1 MRVPKKNT
9 LSKQNAKFARSSDHR
24 PVVRLGQASRTAR
37 WCLAGYLLLT
47 IYASLHP
54 LTGWRDL
61 EVAPWSFL
69 FDRWPIYLTSF
80 DFWSN
85 IAAYLPIGIL
95 TVFSLS
101 PQWHRG
107 LTWAIASLVGASVS
121 LLMEG
126 AQSYLP
132 LRVPALS
139 DFLANSVGAAIGA
152 TLAILFARR
161 ILGSMAV
168 RTGLSRMLAPQAAPL
183 LVLLMFWIVAQLHP
197 VSVPFLTGRIAPQL
211 LTWMA
216 GITGEASN
224 ATVFDPSQALSA
236 EQFVLI
242 QTVLGSLSLAAL
254 LCVMRCAI
262 ADRTSRVL
270 WIAATFL
277 GVILVKLLAS
287 SLQYGPDQAWV
298 WFTQGAQQALMLAA
312 FFGVLIA
319 LLPRG
324 LIIILGVLLLTVQ
337 MVLANALADN
347 PYFIVSLTRWH
358 QGRFINFFGL
368 TQWVSGLWPF
378 AALVVLLVAGGR
390 HHSKNK

>member
-1 MRVPKKNT
+1 M
-9 LSKQNAKFARSSDHR
+9 SKQSTKFTPWSEHR

-69 FDRWPIYLTSF
+69 FDPWPAYLTRF

-95 TVFSLS
+95 IVFSLS
-101 PQWHRG
+101 PQWPRG
-107 LTWAIASLVGASVS
+107 LTWVIASFLGASVS
-121 LLMEG
+121 LLIEG

-132 LRVPALS
+132 QRVPALS

-152 TLAILFARR
+152 TLAILLARR
-161 ILGSMAV
+161 ILGSISV

-183 LVLLMFWIVAQLHP
+183 LVLLMFWVVAQLHP
-197 VSVPFLTGRIAPQL
+197 ASVPFLTGRIAPQL

-216 GITGEASN
+216 GVTGEASN

-236 EQFVLI
+236 EQFVMI
-242 QTVLGSLSLAAL
+242 QFVLGSLSLAAL

-262 ADRTSRVL
+262 ADHASRVL
-270 WIAATFL
+270 WIAATFI
-277 GVILVKLLAS
+277 GVIFVKLLAS
-287 SLQYGPDQAWV
+287 SLQYGPDQAWL
-298 WFTQGAQQALMLAA
+298 WLTQGAQQALILAA
-312 FFGVLIA
+312 FAGLFIA
-319 LLPRG
+319 VLPRG
-324 LIIILGVLLLTVQ
+324 LIMSLGVLLLTVQ

-347 PYFIVSLTRWH
+347 PYFMVSLTRWH

-378 AALVVLLVAGGR
+378 AALIVLLMIGGR
-390 HHSKNK
+390 HHSKN